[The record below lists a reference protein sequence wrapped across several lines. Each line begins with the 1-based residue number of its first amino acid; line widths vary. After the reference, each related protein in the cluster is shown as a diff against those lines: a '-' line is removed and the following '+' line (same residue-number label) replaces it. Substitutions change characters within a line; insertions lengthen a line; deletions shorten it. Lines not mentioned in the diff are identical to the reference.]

1 METRSVRGF
10 HDVLPEDVRRWQDA
24 EEKAK
29 YVFALYGYSEIRMPV
44 LEFTDIFAR
53 SLGTTTD
60 IVEKE
65 MYTFTDR
72 DGSSLTLRPEGTAGV
87 VRAYIENSMWAK
99 SPVTKLYYTGMMFRH
114 ERPQKGRFRG
124 FYQIGAELLGP
135 EEPASD
141 AEMIAMVWKLLES
154 IGIAKYLKLEIS
166 SLGDGKCRP
175 QYKEKLVAYFTPQ
188 KEKLCEDCRRRLT
201 TNPLR
206 ILDCKVKGCREVAEG
221 APKMLDNLCDECAAH
236 FAEVRESLEAV
247 DIPYVINPKIVR
259 GLDYYTRTVF
269 EITTEELGSQ
279 NAVAAGGRYDGLV
292 EELGGPSTPAVG
304 FAMGMERLILLH
316 RMAFPEGF
324 DREVTVF
331 IAHMGDAARKR
342 AFSLAAELREMGVPT
357 ETEYGQKSL
366 KSQLKR
372 ADKSGARYTLIIGG
386 DELARGV
393 VKLRDM
399 DTSSEED
406 VELSNLGAQ
415 IASYLGMK

>member
-29 YVFALYGYSEIRMPV
+29 RVFALYGYSEIRMPV

-154 IGIAKYLKLEIS
+154 IGIAKFLQLELS
-166 SLGDGKCRP
+166 SLGDGNCRP

-201 TNPLR
+201 ANPLR

-221 APKMLDNLCDECAAH
+221 APKMLDNMCDDCAAH
-236 FAEVRESLEAV
+236 FNEVRVSLEAV
-247 DIPYVINPKIVR
+247 GIPYVINPKIVR

-269 EITTEELGSQ
+269 EITTGELGSQ

-292 EELGGPSTPAVG
+292 EELGGPPTPAVG

-324 DREVTVF
+324 EREVTVF
-331 IAHMGDAARKR
+331 IEARKK

-357 ETEYGQKSL
+357 ETEYGRKSL
-366 KSQLKR
+366 KSQMKR
-372 ADKSGARYTLIIGG
+372 ADKSGARYTLIIGEN
-386 DELARGV
+386 ELARSV
-393 VKLRDM
+393 LILRDM
-399 DTSSEED
+399 STGIEYE
-406 VELSNLGAQ
+406 VIERNLGVE
-415 IASYLGMK
+415 ISKRLGGK